1 MIGVGLVGLG
11 EIGQVHLVGLRES
24 SAVGPISIC
33 DIDTDLAERSRGEER
48 VAASLDQM
56 LADGDISVIDICLP
70 HHLHAPYAF
79 QAIEAG
85 RHVLLEKPM
94 AMSVAECD
102 RILATADTA
111 GVSVGVS
118 HNQLF
123 YEPHR
128 RLAQMLDAGELGD
141 LRAIRARLA
150 IGGKYGA
157 WRSDPEQAG
166 GGLLMDAGVHR
177 VYVLERLGGPI
188 RAVSAVMD
196 RPGGEDLYS
205 ILLEFESGAIGTID
219 ATYHGPPGLFDD
231 QIEVVGT
238 EAIAHV
244 TGCEALFE
252 GFAAGSALRVW
263 RDGTWTEHDSANDW
277 AGSVKASVDAF
288 CSAVIHGEEPP
299 VTGADGRRIVSIIEA
314 VYVSAREGRRVE
326 IDAPSPST
334 DGVPGP

>member
-11 EIGQVHLVGLRES
+11 EIGQVHLAGLRES
-24 SAVGPISIC
+24 AHAGPVSIC
-33 DIDTDLAERSRGEER
+33 DLDPDLVASSAGEEK
-48 VAASLDQM
+48 VAQSLDEM
-56 LADGDISVIDICLP
+56 LADAEISVIDVCLP
-70 HHLHAPYAF
+70 HHLHAPYAL

-102 RILATADTA
+102 AILAAAGSA
-111 GVSVGVS
+111 GVTVGVS

-123 YEPHR
+123 YEPHKL
-128 RLAQMLDAGELGD
+128 LAEMIEAGDLGD

-157 WRSDPEQAG
+157 WRSDPAQAG

-177 VYVLERLGGPI
+177 LYVLERLGGPI
-188 RAVSAVMD
+188 KAVTALMD

-205 ILLEFESGAIGTID
+205 IVFEFESGVLGTID

-238 EAIAHV
+238 EAIVRIA
-244 TGCEALFE
+244 GCEALFE
-252 GFAAGSALRVW
+252 GFATGPAMHIW
-263 RDGTWTEHDSANDW
+263 RDGTWTESESTDDW
-277 AGSVKASVDAF
+277 AGSVKTSVDAF
-288 CSAVIHGEEPP
+288 CAAVATGTEVP
-299 VTGADGRRIVSIIEA
+299 VSGIDGRRIVKIIEA
-314 VYVSAREGRRVE
+314 AYTSAREGRRVE
-326 IDAPSPST
+326 IHS
-334 DGVPGP
+334 G

>member
-1 MIGVGLVGLG
+1 VIGVGLVGLG
-11 EIGQVHLVGLRES
+11 EIGQVHLAGLRQ
-24 SAVGPISIC
+24 SARVGPVTIC
-33 DIDTDLAERSRGEER
+33 DVDAELVAQSRGEEA
-48 VAASLDQM
+48 VARSLDEM
-56 LADGDISVIDICLP
+56 LCDDEISVVDVCLP
-70 HHLHAPYAF
+70 HHLHTPYAL

-102 RILATADTA
+102 RIITAADVA
-111 GVSVGVS
+111 RVSVGVS

-128 RLAQMLDAGELGD
+128 RLAQMLATGELGD

-188 RAVSAVMD
+188 KAATAVMD
-196 RPGGEDLYS
+196 RPGAEDLYS
-205 ILLEFESGAIGTID
+205 IVLEFESGAIGTID
-219 ATYHGPPGLFDD
+219 ATYHGPEGLFDD

-244 TGCEALFE
+244 TGCEGLFE
-252 GFAAGSALRVW
+252 GFAEGSALRVW
-263 RDGTWTEHDSANDW
+263 RAGTWTEHDSRSDW
-277 AGSVKASVDAF
+277 AGSVKESVDAF
-288 CSAVIHGEEPP
+288 CAAVDDGVDPP
-299 VTGADGRRIVSIIEA
+299 VSGADGRRIMQIIEA
-314 VYVSAREGRRVE
+314 GYASAREGRRIAV
-326 IDAPSPST
+326 DTRS
-334 DGVPGP
+334 